1 MSCQQNSSLMLV
13 PVGNLPPEGGYLQ
26 FAGVP
31 QGRKNPLWL
40 GLPQRLRR
48 LRKQA
53 GLSGRQIALL
63 AGVTNKVIGNIEMRG
78 AAPGIDLIERFA
90 AALGVPATWLA
101 YGHEGY
107 APFAKKQPRPVVP
120 FDDPVPQLGVC
131 SATKRYELCGE
142 RVRQAREQFSLTLRD
157 LEQRTRDN
165 NEHIS
170 HQAVLYIETGSNVP
184 KVDTLEIIARA
195 LGISPGWLAYGEEE

>member
-1 MSCQQNSSLMLV
+1 MSCQQNLV
-13 PVGNLPPEGGYLQ
+13 AVGNLPPEGGYLQ

-31 QGRKNPLWL
+31 QGKKNPLWI
-40 GLPQRLRR
+40 GLPHRV
-48 LRKQA
+48 RKMRKVAGWSMRQLA
-53 GLSGRQIALL
+53 GLTGISDTAF
-63 AGVTNKVIGNIEMRG
+63 GNIENRG
-78 AAPGIDLIERFA
+78 AVPGIDVVEKMA
-90 AALGVPATWLA
+90 CALGIPATWLA